1 MTEQKGS
8 LVRQLYMPA
17 VLCTALWGSAA
28 PCIKAGYGLFG
39 IQAGQSFSQL
49 VFAGCKVQ
57 KAQDH
62 PTQGGMAADP
72 VDQPVPEH
80 DPIHMLLYRPV
91 DDDRTERFGVIRYAD
106 FFCAHFRAS
115 VPAER

>member
-39 IQAGQSFSQL
+39 IEPVSRFPSLCLPAGGLRWRACWSCWLQSAKSTGSSR
-49 VFAGCKVQ
+49 AGRN
-57 KAQDH
+57 
-62 PTQGGMAADP
+62 GGRSCGSA
-72 VDQPVPEH
+72 
-80 DPIHMLLYRPV
+80 
-91 DDDRTERFGVIRYAD
+91 
-106 FFCAHFRAS
+106 CFRA
-115 VPAER
+115 